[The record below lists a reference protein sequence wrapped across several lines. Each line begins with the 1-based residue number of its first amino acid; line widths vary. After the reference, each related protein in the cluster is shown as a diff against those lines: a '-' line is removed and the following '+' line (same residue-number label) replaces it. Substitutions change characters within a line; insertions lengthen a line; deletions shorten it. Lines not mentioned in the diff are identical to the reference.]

1 MEGEVSGIA
10 KLGIVLI
17 ALAVLIGLGFG
28 IFQISKGTAN
38 TGVNNVQSELDSVS
52 QSAFTTY
59 DQTTITGTMARSAVT
74 DFEGEN
80 TAVLIATQAWVNIQ
94 ENAQGDS
101 DDFAKDGTEPVLYSK
116 GAGFGEA
123 YLALAD
129 GDGVPTTIPTD
140 ISCNTIPV
148 IFSVTLDADGVPNG
162 SSKMTA
168 SNGKACNASFINYNA
183 ILGNKEDGAAG
194 TMSTVTGESC
204 KAAFT
209 SSNVLVNMGYVYF
222 DSNCYRCTSGFA
234 VDNAGKV
241 VFNNITG
248 NLSKT
253 GRTEFLPTGAKF
265 QSYLIKDA
273 SGTPM
278 GIALQ
283 QSSGN

>member
-52 QSAFTTY
+52 QSQFTTY
-59 DQTTITGTMARSAVT
+59 DQTTITGTMARSAIT

-94 ENAQGDS
+94 ENAQGDT
-101 DDFAKDGTEPVLYSK
+101 DDYAKPGSEPTLYKK

-123 YLALAD
+123 YLGMKQGESVPD
-129 GDGVPTTIPTD
+129 TVKTDGVEYNSIPG
-140 ISCNTIPV
+140 V
-148 IFSVTLDADGVPNG
+148 FSVVLDENGNPNK
-162 SSKMTA
+162 SSKMVA

-183 ILGNKEDGAAG
+183 ILGNKEDGAAC
-194 TMSTVTGESC
+194 TMTGVDKCE
-204 KAAFT
+204 AGFT
-209 SSNVLVNMGYVYF
+209 SSALKVNMGYVYF

-265 QSYLIKDA
+265 QSYLVKDA

>member
-1 MEGEVSGIA
+1 MEGEVSGLA

-38 TGVNNVQSELDSVS
+38 TGVNNVQAELDSVS
-52 QSAFTTY
+52 QSQFTTY

-94 ENAQGDS
+94 ENAQGDA
-101 DDFAKDGTEPVLYSK
+101 DTYAKPGSERVLYMK

-123 YLALAD
+123 YLGLKQGEEPA
-129 GDGVPTTIPTD
+129 TTISTEGKD
-140 ISCNTIPV
+140 YNSIPV
-148 IFSVTLDADGVPNG
+148 VFSVTIDDEGNPNG
-162 SSKMTA
+162 SGKMVA
-168 SNGKACNASFINYNA
+168 SNGKACNACFINYNA
-183 ILGNKEDGAAG
+183 ILGNKESGAAG
-194 TMSTVTGESC
+194 TMPDTGEC
-204 KAAFT
+204 KAGFT
-209 SSNVLVNMGYVYF
+209 SSAIEINMGYVYF

-265 QSYLIKDA
+265 QSYLVKDA

>member
-52 QSAFTTY
+52 QSQFTTY
-59 DQTTITGTMARSAVT
+59 DQTTITGTMARSAIT

-94 ENAQGDS
+94 ENAQGGTGDY
-101 DDFAKDGTEPVLYSK
+101 AKPGSEPTLYKK

-123 YLALAD
+123 YIGLKEGEAVPDTVKTD
-129 GDGVPTTIPTD
+129 GKDYN
-140 ISCNTIPV
+140 SIPV
-148 IFSVTLDADGVPNG
+148 VFSVVLDENG
-162 SSKMTA
+162 NPKESGKMVA

-183 ILGNKEDGAAG
+183 ILGNKEEGAAG
-194 TMSTVTGESC
+194 TMPSTDEC
-204 KAAFT
+204 KAGFT
-209 SSNVLVNMGYVYF
+209 SSAIEVNMGYVYF

-265 QSYLIKDA
+265 QSYLVKDA

>member
-52 QSAFTTY
+52 QSQFTTY
-59 DQTTITGTMARSAVT
+59 DQTTITGTMARSAIT

-94 ENAQGDS
+94 ENAQGDT
-101 DDFAKDGTEPVLYSK
+101 DDYAKPGSEPTLYKK

-123 YLALAD
+123 YIGLKEGEAVPDTVKTD
-129 GDGVPTTIPTD
+129 GKDYN
-140 ISCNTIPV
+140 SIPV
-148 IFSVTLDADGVPNG
+148 VFSVTIDDDGKPNG
-162 SSKMTA
+162 SGKMVA
-168 SNGKACNASFINYNA
+168 SNGKACNACFINYNA
-183 ILGNKEDGAAG
+183 ILGNKEEGAAG
-194 TMSTVTGESC
+194 TMPDTDEC
-204 KAAFT
+204 KAGFT
-209 SSNVLVNMGYVYF
+209 SSAIEVNMGYVYF

-265 QSYLIKDA
+265 QSYLVKDA

>member
-38 TGVNNVQSELDSVS
+38 TGVNNVQAELDSVS
-52 QSAFTTY
+52 QSQFTTY

-94 ENAQGDS
+94 ENAQGDA
-101 DDFAKDGTEPVLYSK
+101 DTYAKPGSERVLYMK

-123 YLALAD
+123 YLGLKQGEEPA
-129 GDGVPTTIPTD
+129 TTISTEGKD
-140 ISCNTIPV
+140 YNSIPV
-148 IFSVTLDADGVPNG
+148 VFSVTIDDDGNPNG
-162 SSKMTA
+162 SGKMVA
-168 SNGKACNASFINYNA
+168 SNGKACNACFINYNA
-183 ILGNKEDGAAG
+183 ILGNKESGAAG
-194 TMSTVTGESC
+194 TMPDTDEC
-204 KAAFT
+204 KAGFT
-209 SSNVLVNMGYVYF
+209 SSAIEINMGYVYF

-265 QSYLIKDA
+265 QSYLVKDA